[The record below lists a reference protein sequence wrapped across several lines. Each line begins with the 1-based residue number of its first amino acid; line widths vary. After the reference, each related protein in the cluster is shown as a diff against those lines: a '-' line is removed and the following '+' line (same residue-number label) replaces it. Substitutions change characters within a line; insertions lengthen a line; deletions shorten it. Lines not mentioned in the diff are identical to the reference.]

1 MKSDLNA
8 FIRVVF
14 LTVTMT
20 LSAPPAWSAAFYVS
34 EIGTPGSLGTA
45 GVANVTNNFGADAA
59 FTNPAGMTGL
69 DRDLLVGGFQVLIPK
84 IEFDPDVAGAGGDDG
99 GNAGKVAAV
108 PSFFAVKKMDDR
120 LRLGLSVT
128 APWGGGMNYGE
139 NFVGRCGAQKVE
151 LSGAALSPSMGYKLN
166 DKWSVGA
173 GVSMVYTLFNQ
184 NIAINNPGPLPDSKV
199 KIENM
204 DDWGLQPFVGV
215 MFQATNRLRLGGV
228 YRGKSDINLSG
239 DLNFRNWQLPG
250 PQPTANSAKLKWDNP
265 QLIRVGAS
273 YRLNDEWHLLADA
286 DWEDWS
292 EFSDN
297 LLVVQGGTLDPSAA
311 IDRQWRDTWHVGIA
325 AVRKKSN
332 RAYSIGLSYDS
343 SPVSDGK
350 RTIDLPMDRQVKLSA
365 GFATEQSRRFDY
377 ALGAT
382 LLHAGDGKVD
392 QTAQGVRFKG
402 KFDANLV
409 LFVGGSVRYKF

>member
-1 MKSDLNA
+1 MKPELKA
-8 FIRVVF
+8 FIRTVLV
-14 LTVTMT
+14 TVTMT
-20 LSAPPAWSAAFYVS
+20 FAAPPARSAALYIS

-69 DRDLLVGGFQVLIPK
+69 DQDVVVGGFQVLIPK

-99 GNAGKVAAV
+99 GNAGQVAAV
-108 PSFFAVKKMDDR
+108 PSLFAVKKMDER

-139 NFVGRCGAQKVE
+139 NFVGRYGAQKVE
-151 LSGAALSPSMGYKLN
+151 LGAALSPSLGYRLN

-173 GVSMVYTLFNQ
+173 GVSVVYTLFNQ

-215 MFQATNRLRLGGV
+215 MFQATDRLRLGGV
-228 YRGKSDINLSG
+228 YRGKSDINLRG

-250 PQPTANSAKLKWDNP
+250 PRPTANSAKLKWNNP

-273 YRLNDEWHLLADA
+273 YRLNDEWRLLADA

-325 AVRKKSN
+325 AIRKKSN
-332 RAYSIGLSYDS
+332 RAYSMGLSYDS

-350 RTIDLPMDRQVKLSA
+350 RTIDLPMDRQLKLSA

-382 LLHAGDGKVD
+382 LLYAGDGKVD
-392 QTAQGVRFKG
+392 QTTQGVRFKG
-402 KFDANLV
+402 EFNTNLV

>member
-1 MKSDLNA
+1 MKSDLKA

-14 LTVTMT
+14 LMVTT
-20 LSAPPAWSAAFYVS
+20 TFSAPPTWSAAFYIS

-59 FTNPAGMTGL
+59 FTNPAGMTRL
-69 DRDLLVGGFQVLIPK
+69 DRDLVAGGFQVLIPK

-139 NFVGRCGAQKVE
+139 NFVGRYGTQKVE
-151 LSGAALSPSMGYKLN
+151 LSGAALSPSVGYKLN

-204 DDWGLQPFVGV
+204 DDWGVQPFVGV
-215 MFQATNRLRLGGV
+215 MFQAR
-228 YRGKSDINLSG
+228 
-239 DLNFRNWQLPG
+239 
-250 PQPTANSAKLKWDNP
+250 
-265 QLIRVGAS
+265 
-273 YRLNDEWHLLADA
+273 
-286 DWEDWS
+286 
-292 EFSDN
+292 
-297 LLVVQGGTLDPSAA
+297 
-311 IDRQWRDTWHVGIA
+311 
-325 AVRKKSN
+325 
-332 RAYSIGLSYDS
+332 
-343 SPVSDGK
+343 
-350 RTIDLPMDRQVKLSA
+350 
-365 GFATEQSRRFDY
+365 
-377 ALGAT
+377 
-382 LLHAGDGKVD
+382 
-392 QTAQGVRFKG
+392 
-402 KFDANLV
+402 
-409 LFVGGSVRYKF
+409 

>member
-1 MKSDLNA
+1 MKSDLKA
-8 FIRVVF
+8 FIRIVLV
-14 LTVTMT
+14 TVTMT

-45 GVANVTNNFGADAA
+45 GVANVTNNFGADSA

-84 IEFDPDVAGAGGDDG
+84 IEFDSDFAGAGGDDG

-108 PSFFAVKKMDDR
+108 PSLFAVKKMDER

-139 NFVGRCGAQKVE
+139 DFVGRYGAQKVE
-151 LSGAALSPSMGYKLN
+151 LSGAALSPSLGYRLN

-173 GVSMVYTLFNQ
+173 GVSLVYTLFNQ

-204 DDWGLQPFVGV
+204 DDWGVQPFVGV
-215 MFQATNRLRLGGV
+215 MFQATDRLRLGGV

-250 PQPTANSAKLKWDNP
+250 PRPTANSAKLKWNNP

-273 YRLNDEWHLLADA
+273 YRLDDEWHLLADA

-311 IDRQWRDTWHVGIA
+311 IDRQWSDTWHVGIA
-325 AVRKKSN
+325 AIRKKSN

-350 RTIDLPMDRQVKLSA
+350 RTIDLPMDRQLKLSA

-382 LLHAGDGKVD
+382 LLYAGDGKVD
-392 QTAQGVRFKG
+392 QTTQGVRFKG
-402 KFDANLV
+402 EFNTNLV

>member
-1 MKSDLNA
+1 MKSDLKA
-8 FIRVVF
+8 FIRIILVII
-14 LTVTMT
+14 TMT

-45 GVANVTNNFGADAA
+45 GVANVTNNFGADSA

-84 IEFDPDVAGAGGDDG
+84 IEFDPDAAGAGGDDG
-99 GNAGKVAAV
+99 GNAGRVAAV
-108 PSFFAVKKMDDR
+108 PSLFAVKKMDER

-139 NFVGRCGAQKVE
+139 DFVGRYGAQKVE
-151 LSGAALSPSMGYKLN
+151 LSGAALSPSLGYRLN

-173 GVSMVYTLFNQ
+173 GVSLVYTLFNQ

-204 DDWGLQPFVGV
+204 DDWGVQPFVGV
-215 MFQATNRLRLGGV
+215 MFQATDRLRLGGV
-228 YRGKSDINLSG
+228 YRGKSDINLRG

-250 PQPTANSAKLKWDNP
+250 PRPTANSAKLKWNNP

-273 YRLNDEWHLLADA
+273 YRLDDEWHLLADA

-325 AVRKKSN
+325 AIRKKSN

-392 QTAQGVRFKG
+392 QTTQGVRFKG
-402 KFDANLV
+402 EFNTNLV

>member
-1 MKSDLNA
+1 MI
-8 FIRVVF
+8 F
-14 LTVTMT
+14 
-20 LSAPPAWSAAFYVS
+20 SAPPTWSAAFYVP

-45 GVANVTNNFGADAA
+45 GVANVTNNFGADSA
-59 FTNPAGMTGL
+59 FANPAGMTGL

-108 PSFFAVKKMDDR
+108 PSFFAVKKIDER

-128 APWGGGMNYGE
+128 APWGGGMNFGE
-139 NFVGRCGAQKVE
+139 NFVGRYGAQKVE
-151 LSGAALSPSMGYKLN
+151 LSGAALSPSLGYRLN

-173 GVSMVYTLFNQ
+173 GVSVVYTLFNQ

-215 MFQATNRLRLGGV
+215 MFQATDRLRLGGL
-228 YRGKSDINLSG
+228 YRGKSDINLRG
-239 DLNFRNWQLPG
+239 DLNFRNRQLPS
-250 PQPTANSAKLKWDNP
+250 PRPTANSAKLKWNNP

-273 YRLNDEWHLLADA
+273 YRLNDEWRLLADA

-325 AVRKKSN
+325 AIRKKSN
-332 RAYSIGLSYDS
+332 RAYSMGLSYDS

-350 RTIDLPMDRQVKLSA
+350 RTIDLPMDRQLKLSA

-392 QTAQGVRFKG
+392 QTTQGVRFKG
-402 KFDANLV
+402 EFDTNLV
-409 LFVGGSVRYKF
+409 LFIGGSVRYNF